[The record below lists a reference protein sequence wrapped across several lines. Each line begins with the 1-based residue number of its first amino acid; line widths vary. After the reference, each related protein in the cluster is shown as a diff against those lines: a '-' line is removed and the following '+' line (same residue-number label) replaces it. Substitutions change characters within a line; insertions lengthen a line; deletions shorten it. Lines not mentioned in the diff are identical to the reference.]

1 MSPWLAIIGIG
12 EDGRDGLTPAAAARL
27 AQAECVVGG
36 ARHLKL
42 AAPLPMRA
50 LPWPSPIDAALPEI
64 DALRGRAVAVL
75 ASGDPFFF
83 GVGSLLA
90 RRFSPDEIIAFPAP
104 SAFTL
109 AAARLGWG
117 LQDVACV
124 SLHGR
129 PLEAIIPHLQPR
141 AKILALSWDGRT
153 PKLLGDLLAKRGFGG
168 SRVTALEAM
177 GGPHERRIAFAAR
190 EAPSPPFADLNTL
203 ALDVE
208 AEDGAFVIPR
218 APGLPDA
225 LFENDGQITK
235 RAVRAITL
243 SALAPRRGELLWD
256 IGAGSGSVGIEWM
269 LADAA
274 NRAIALERD
283 AERATRIRR
292 NALNLGVPALVV
304 DHADAAE
311 AMTRLPP
318 PDAIFIGG
326 GGPTLFAPAFAALK
340 PGGRLVVNAVTLQT
354 QAALI
359 QARARWAG
367 ELTQIAIAEA
377 EPVGRFDGWRA
388 AMPVVQWRTTKR

>member
-1 MSPWLAIIGIG
+1 MRPWLAIIGIG
-12 EDGRDGLTPAAAARL
+12 EDGRNGLTPAAAARL

-36 ARHLKL
+36 ARHLTL
-42 AAPLPMRA
+42 AAPLPVRT
-50 LPWPSPIDAALPEI
+50 LPWPSPIDAAFPEI
-64 DALRGRAVAVL
+64 GAMRRRAVVVL

-83 GVGSLLA
+83 GIGSLLA
-90 RRFSPDEIIAFPAP
+90 RRFAPDEIIAFPAP
-104 SAFTL
+104 SAFSL

-129 PLEAIIPHLQPR
+129 PLETIIPHLQPG

-168 SRVTALEAM
+168 SRMTALEAM
-177 GGPHERRIAFAAR
+177 GGPNERRIAFAAR
-190 EAPSPPFADLNTL
+190 EAPSAPSADLNTI

-208 AEDGAFVIPR
+208 AGDGAIVISR

-243 SALAPRRGELLWD
+243 SALAPKRGELLWD
-256 IGAGSGSVGIEWM
+256 IGAGSGSVGIEWV
-269 LADAA
+269 LADSA
-274 NRAIALERD
+274 NRAIAIERD
-283 AERATRIRR
+283 AERAARIRR
-292 NALNLGVPALVV
+292 NALSLGVPALVV

-311 AMTRLPP
+311 AMTRLPS

-326 GGPTLFAPAFAALK
+326 GGPKLFAPAFAALK

-354 QAALI
+354 QAALVE
-359 QARARWAG
+359 ARARWG
-367 ELTQIAIAEA
+367 GDLTQIAIAEA

-388 AMPVVQWRTTKR
+388 AMPVVQWRASKR